1 MVLNIPHPPIP
12 VAQMRVTDMAALLA
26 AGLLL
31 ETVSRLLLWTA
42 KAKPSKEA
50 MLEAQLMDLRYQTA
64 QKRALGPSAFVE
76 TAKLERQTLTA
87 EKKLEVLSKTRRER
101 TGKFSKVLS
110 NLSFATYI
118 LVFVVYYTIPVL
130 AIDGITANLAQD
142 LDQGMVRSESEQ
154 ATAYLQGFLFPLS
167 YVGVGM
173 RVARFGL
180 SRPGIGALVVLWS
193 SQTTVGKV
201 LDGLEALL
209 L

>member
-1 MVLNIPHPPIP
+1 M
-12 VAQMRVTDMAALLA
+12 
-26 AGLLL
+26 
-31 ETVSRLLLWTA
+31 
-42 KAKPSKEA
+42 
-50 MLEAQLMDLRYQTA
+50 
-64 QKRALGPSAFVE
+64 
-76 TAKLERQTLTA
+76 
-87 EKKLEVLSKTRRER
+87 
-101 TGKFSKVLS
+101 
-110 NLSFATYI
+110 
-118 LVFVVYYTIPVL
+118 YYTIPVL